1 MPANT
6 TNLSNAIKTLYE
18 RRLLTRALPRLI
30 HGRFGQQARWKGYGS
45 YEVRRWESLDL
56 VTGTLAEGNDPAENA
71 APTITVITITPS
83 WYGAYVE
90 YTDQLDLTNFDPAV
104 SEISGLLGEQAGL
117 SIDTLIRNDLTDN
130 ATTDFAGGAT
140 TRATVDN
147 TNDMIAYVDFVQNV
161 AALEASNALPVDGPY
176 YVAICHPHTWATL
189 MQDSTFVTL
198 FTREGGEVLRS
209 GFLGIILN
217 VKIYVSSNARI
228 YGSAGASSIDVY
240 DMLFIAKEA
249 YTVAGLAGLFPNLS
263 VDSGAQ
269 QMRGGMTAKN
279 KQINVV
285 DLIVKDLGQ
294 TGFDPLNRRGTVGWK
309 VTNANQVLNSN
320 FIRNLEHANDFS

>member
-1 MPANT
+1 MAANT
-6 TNLSNAIKTLYE
+6 SNLSDAIKTLYE

-30 HGRFGQQARWKGYGS
+30 HGRFGQQARWKGYGD

-56 VTGTLAEGNDPAENA
+56 VSQSLAEGNDPPENA
-71 APTITVITITPS
+71 VPTITVITITPS
-83 WYGAYVE
+83 WYGSFIE
-90 YTDQLDLTNFDPAV
+90 YTDQLVLTNFDPAV
-104 SEISGLLGEQAGL
+104 SEISALLGEQAGL

-140 TRATVDN
+140 ARGNIDN

-161 AALEASNALPVDGPY
+161 AALEANNALPVDGPY
-176 YVAICHPHTWATL
+176 YVCVCHPHTWATL

-198 FTREGGEVLRS
+198 FTREGGEAIRS

-217 VKIYVSSNARI
+217 LKIYVSSNARI
-228 YGSAGASSIDVY
+228 YGSAGSGSIDVY
-240 DMLFIAKEA
+240 DMLFIGKEA

-263 VDSGAQ
+263 ADSGAQ
-269 QMRGGMTAKN
+269 QMRGGMTGKGV
-279 KQINVV
+279 NVV
-285 DLIVKDLGQ
+285 DLIVKDLGE

-309 VTNANQVLNSN
+309 VTNANQVLNAN

>member
-1 MPANT
+1 
-6 TNLSNAIKTLYE
+6 
-18 RRLLTRALPRLI
+18 
-30 HGRFGQQARWKGYGS
+30 
-45 YEVRRWESLDL
+45 LDL
-56 VTGTLAEGNDPAENA
+56 VTQSLAEGNDPSENPV
-71 APTITVITITPS
+71 PTITVITITPS
-83 WYGAYVE
+83 WYGSYIE
-90 YTDQLDLTNFDPAV
+90 YTDQLELTNFDPAV
-104 SEISGLLGEQAGL
+104 SEISSLLGEQAGL

-140 TRATVDN
+140 ARGNIDN

-161 AALEASNALPVDGPY
+161 AALEASNAMPVDGPY
-176 YVAICHPHTWATL
+176 YVAVCHPHTWATL

-198 FTREGGEVLRS
+198 FTREGGEAIRS

-217 VKIYVSSNARI
+217 IKIYVSSNARI
-228 YGSAGASSIDVY
+228 YGSAGSGSIDVY
-240 DMLFIAKEA
+240 DMLFIGKEA

-269 QMRGGMTAKN
+269 QMRGGRTAAGN
-279 KQINVV
+279 QGVV
-285 DLIVKDLGQ
+285 DLIVKDLGE

-309 VTNANQVLNSN
+309 VTNANQVLNAN

>member
-6 TNLSNAIKTLYE
+6 TNLSDAIKTLYE

-56 VTGTLAEGNDPAENA
+56 VTGTLAEGNDPSENA
-71 APTITVITITPS
+71 SPSITVITITPS

-90 YTDQLDLTNFDPAV
+90 YTDQLTLTNFDPAV

-140 TRATVDN
+140 ARGNVDN
-147 TNDMIAYVDFVQNV
+147 TNDVIAYVDFVQNV
-161 AALEASNALPVDGPY
+161 AALEANNAMPVDGPY

-198 FTREGGEVLRS
+198 FTREGGEPIRS

-228 YGSAGASSIDVY
+228 YGSAGTGSIDVY

-269 QMRGGMTAKN
+269 QLRGGMTAKN
-279 KQINVV
+279 KQVNVV
-285 DLIVKDLGQ
+285 DLIVKDLGE

-309 VTNANQVLNSN
+309 VTNANQVLNNN
-320 FIRNLEHANDFS
+320 FLRNLEHANDFS